1 VIVPTFFGYAPHQ
14 EALLLALYWLV
25 LAVCAIAA
33 VLVDAYFRSLAG
45 ALAIPLRDNELRV
58 EFLGM
63 SVSRLIHT
71 KLVISGALG
80 GTGGA
85 LAAFAVGHVDPNMA
99 YWTTS
104 GEFVFITILA
114 GAGSVSAAF
123 IGSLVFE
130 AVRSFAFAIL
140 PQLWQMLLGSALLLT
155 ILFLPQGLGS
165 LLGRLRGRRK
175 AQLP

>member
-1 VIVPTFFGYAPHQ
+1 LV
-14 EALLLALYWLV
+14 ALYLLV

-33 VLVDAYFRSLAG
+33 LAVDAYFRSLAG
-45 ALAIPLRDNELRV
+45 ALAIPVRDNEIRI

-71 KLVISGALG
+71 KLVISGLLG
-80 GTGGA
+80 GMGGA
-85 LAAFAVGHVDPNMA
+85 LAALAVGHVDPNMS

-114 GAGSVSAAF
+114 GAGSVGAAF
-123 IGSLVFE
+123 VGSLVFE
-130 AVRSFAFAIL
+130 SVRSLAFAML
-140 PQLWQMLLGSALLLT
+140 PQLWQMLLGAVLLLT

-165 LLGRLRGRRK
+165 LIVRRPWRRSTE
-175 AQLP
+175 AS